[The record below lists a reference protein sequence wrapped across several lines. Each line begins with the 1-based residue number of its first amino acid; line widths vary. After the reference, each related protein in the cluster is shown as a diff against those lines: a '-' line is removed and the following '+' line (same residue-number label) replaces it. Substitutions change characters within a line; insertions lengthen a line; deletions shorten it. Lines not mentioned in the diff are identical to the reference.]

1 MLIVESSLSDGE
13 TRNSK
18 KNYRHW
24 QAHLSTLQLKAEM
37 VYLTGCSESNGTY
50 CFGILPDFFS
60 ITNESV
66 PCRDSFLNTAKMK
79 WPNFT
84 NIFS

>member
-1 MLIVESSLSDGE
+1 
-13 TRNSK
+13 
-18 KNYRHW
+18 
-24 QAHLSTLQLKAEM
+24 M

-84 NIFS
+84 NIFYPVTLIKSVNDCEIKENVFCYKELTNKQRARYI